1 MSSHQ
6 QLSSK
11 HTLWAQQALLPDGWS
26 EHVRVVMDA
35 GGYIATVEADVEKAL
50 PGDIQVGV
58 LMPAPVNV
66 HSHSFQR
73 AMAGLTES
81 RSLGDGAGGTDSF
94 WTWRRLMYKFL
105 DKLSPEHIEAVASFV
120 QMEML
125 EAGYACNVE
134 FHYVHHQPDGSP
146 YADLSELSQRIY
158 AAAAQ
163 TGIGLTLLPVYYQ
176 YGGCD
181 LRPLEGGQR
190 RFGNNIERYEKLFM
204 LAADRLTDMPAD
216 TVIGV
221 APHSL
226 RAIANNAIPGLQD
239 IASGR
244 PIHMHVA
251 EQLAEVDEVESALG
265 ARPVNWLF
273 DHANIDKQWCLI
285 HCTQMTPHETSR
297 LAKSGAVA
305 GLCPITESNLGDGI
319 FNGVDYLNDGG
330 AIAIGSDSNIR
341 ISLSEE
347 LRTLDYSQRLRDHSR
362 AALATTDYSTGR
374 RLFDAVLAGG
384 AQAADRRCG
393 AIKSGFWADL
403 ITLDDRHVDLQ
414 DRSGDMLIDCFAFAG
429 DDRMIK
435 DVWSAGRHVVKD
447 GVHKSKEAITLRYA
461 AAIKELGSQ
470 L

>member
-1 MSSHQ
+1 MSSHK
-6 QLSSK
+6 QLSSEQ
-11 HTLWAQQALLPDGWS
+11 TLRARQALLPGGWS
-26 EHVRVVMDA
+26 ENVRVGIDA
-35 GGYIATVEADVEKAL
+35 DGYIVTVEAGVEQAA

-73 AMAGLTES
+73 AMAGLTEY

-105 DKLSPEHIEAVASFV
+105 DKLSPEHIEAIASFV

-146 YADLSELSQRIY
+146 YSDLSELSQRIY
-158 AAAAQ
+158 AAADK
-163 TGIGLTLLPVYYQ
+163 TGMGLTLLPVYYQ

-181 LRPLEGGQR
+181 RRPLQGGQK

-204 LAADRLTDMPAD
+204 SANDRLTDMPAD
-216 TVIGV
+216 TAIGV

-226 RAIANNAIPGLQD
+226 RAIANDAIPSLQD

-251 EQLAEVDEVESALG
+251 EQLAEVAEVESAFG
-265 ARPVNWLF
+265 ARPIDWLLE
-273 DHANIDKQWCLI
+273 HADINKQWCLI
-285 HCTQMTPHETSR
+285 HCTQMTQQETSG
-297 LAKSGAVA
+297 LAGSGAVA

-319 FNGVDYLNDGG
+319 FNGVEYLNDGG

-347 LRTLDYSQRLRDHSR
+347 IRTLDYSQRLRDHSR

-384 AQAADRRCG
+384 AQASGRRCG
-393 AIKSGFWADL
+393 AIEPGLWADL
-403 ITLDDRHVDLQ
+403 MTLDDRHVDLQ
-414 DRSGDMLIDCFAFAG
+414 GRSGDILIDCFAFAG
-429 DDRMIK
+429 DDRMVK

-447 GVHKSKEAITLRYA
+447 GVHKSREAISNRYA
-461 AAIKELGSQ
+461 AAIRELGAQ